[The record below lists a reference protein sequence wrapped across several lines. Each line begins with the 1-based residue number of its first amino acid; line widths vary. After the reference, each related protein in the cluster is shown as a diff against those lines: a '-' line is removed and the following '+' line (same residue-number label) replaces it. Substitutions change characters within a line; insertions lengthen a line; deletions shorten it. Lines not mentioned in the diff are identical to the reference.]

1 VTTTDQK
8 ERGEDQEPSFWPSF
22 TRADT
27 RLFIVT
33 FAGDAGR
40 QRHDLGGGPRSV
52 ARSFITG
59 SPEPGP

>member
-33 FAGDAGR
+33 FAGTLAANVMT
-40 QRHDLGGGPRSV
+40 LVVV
-52 ARSFITG
+52 ALAAWPDPS
-59 SPEPGP
+59 